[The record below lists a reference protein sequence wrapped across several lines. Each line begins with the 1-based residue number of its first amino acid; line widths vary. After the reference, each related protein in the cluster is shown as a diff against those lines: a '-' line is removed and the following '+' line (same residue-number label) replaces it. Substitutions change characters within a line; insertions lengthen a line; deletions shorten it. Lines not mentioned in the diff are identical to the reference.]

1 VLNVPA
7 HWRIKPSFADLS
19 PFGAGE
25 NGRPLRIIID
35 DETVSTGP
43 ALDLLQAFSLRPKV
57 ELFRTDPATPAR
69 VQLGPENTTRDFLTV
84 KYVHPTGAREVALG
98 AASSLRSRAQVI
110 AVEHDFDEQETWRA
124 LALMNLGRLH
134 EIDAVVCAAPVLA
147 RNEWSD
153 MSRTGHIVTAEQAC
167 ALLGLFLRAHN
178 DFTVRVEGNH
188 ATFLSY
194 EKFYRGAAIAA
205 LPDFEQ
211 TLRSVWAI
219 WHEDQRKKPFELLR
233 GVETRLGRALMARDY
248 VNVRIRHWRPDETW
262 DEILYFFE
270 SLLLSLGGA
279 LDALAR
285 LLDATAG
292 LESDPSSVGFRKGR
306 WCRRITDQAAD
317 LVDLLADDSHLC
329 AVVNL
334 IAILRNFI
342 HGQALSAELMNDD
355 GHPHVIDY
363 GPGVL
368 ALSGKAAEEL
378 ISAASHTGG
387 SSAWGIEQRH
397 GEATTVMPIQFQH
410 QAVNHVLRAI
420 REAMATQVLT
430 ASAPDLTVPFDRH
443 LWLGS
448 AEHDSALRLLA
459 GLSDTP

>member
-25 NGRPLRIIID
+25 NGRPLRIIL
-35 DETVSTGP
+35 DEETINAGP
-43 ALDLLQAFSLRPKV
+43 ALDLLHAFSLRPKV
-57 ELFRTDPATPAR
+57 ELFATDPAAPAR
-69 VQLGPENTTRDFLTV
+69 VEHGPENTPRDSLTV
-84 KYVHPTGAREVALG
+84 KYLHPTGSRERALG
-98 AASSLRSRAQVI
+98 AASSLKSHAHAA
-110 AVEHDFDEQETWRA
+110 AVEHDLDEQETWRA

-134 EIDAVVCAAPVLA
+134 QIDAVVCAAPVLA

-153 MSRTGHIVTAEQAC
+153 MSLKGHIVTAEQAC

-205 LPDFEQ
+205 LPDFERS
-211 TLRSVWAI
+211 LRSVWSI

-233 GVETRLGRALMARDY
+233 GVETRLGRALIARDY

-262 DEILYFFE
+262 DEVLYFFE

-292 LESDPSSVGFRKGR
+292 LESNPPSVGFRKRR
-306 WCRRITDQAAD
+306 WCRRITDQAPD
-317 LVDLLADDSHLC
+317 LTDLLADDSHLR
-329 AVVNL
+329 AVVDL

-342 HGQALSAELMNDD
+342 HGEALSAELMNDD
-355 GHPHVIDY
+355 GHPHVTDY

-368 ALSGKAAEEL
+368 ALSGRTAEGL
-378 ISAASHTGG
+378 ISAASHTGEP
-387 SSAWGIEQRH
+387 SAWGIEQRH
-397 GEATTVMPIQFQH
+397 GEETTVMPIQFQH

-420 REAMATQVLT
+420 REAMAIPVLT
-430 ASAPDLTVPFDRH
+430 ASAPNLTVPFDRR

-448 AEHDSALRLLA
+448 TEHDSALRLLT